1 MRTPVRKNWHQK
13 AGAFPIDAQ
22 SEMLIE
28 ENKK

>member
-1 MRTPVRKNWHQK
+1 MSTPVRIIWHQN
-13 AGAFPIDAQ
+13 AGALPIDAQ